1 MKNIW
6 SEAVADMNRD
16 RTESFPLT
24 PDGIDRAAEFV
35 ERELEALGADHKDA
49 LRDRLSVEE
58 VLLDWRGA
66 PGLAQDVT
74 VELGRRLRRLTLAV
88 RCTGL
93 PRDPLRE
100 SEGAGLERQLLSN
113 LGLGLTYRYRDGVN
127 TVACT
132 QKAGRRLGQLTLVML
147 ALAAALALG
156 GAGLLLPEAVRLGLL
171 AGVLDPVFNT
181 FLGVFSCIVGPM
193 MFISM
198 VWGIV
203 NIGDTRQLGLVG
215 RKLLTRFLAVS
226 AAFAALALGASLLWF
241 RPMIAQGG
249 AGGSVV
255 QSIVEMV
262 LDIVPKNIV
271 DPFQTGNTLQI
282 LFLGAVVGVG
292 MILLRDQMQV
302 MNQVVEQSNAI
313 VQLVLSAIGGMVP
326 GFIFLSVLRL
336 VLRGELAAN
345 AASLAKMLALTLI
358 LLAANAALHVCSLLR
373 EGVRPGAALKKLLPT
388 ALVALSTGSS
398 AAAYPA
404 NLDCCENKLGIS
416 PKLTRFAIPFGS
428 VVFMPQIAMT
438 MVYVPVFAAS
448 LYGVPLSWGGLVLCA
463 VNAVVLAV
471 AAPPI
476 PGGAIACYTL
486 MFLQLGIPL
495 EAISI
500 AATANV
506 VLDFVDTCGNLLGL
520 QVQLVHGARSMG
532 LLDERVL
539 KQ

>member
-1 MKNIW
+1 M
-6 SEAVADMNRD
+6 
-16 RTESFPLT
+16 
-24 PDGIDRAAEFV
+24 
-35 ERELEALGADHKDA
+35 LEAIGLTKRYGDQIALHPLDLRIEPGEIYCLLGAN
-49 LRDRLSVEE
+49 
-58 VLLDWRGA
+58 
-66 PGLAQDVT
+66 
-74 VELGRRLRRLTLAV
+74 
-88 RCTGL
+88 
-93 PRDPLRE
+93 
-100 SEGAGLERQLLSN
+100 GAGKTTTINLFLNFIDADGGQALIHGLDVAREPLASKRHVAYIPEQVNLYGTLSGLEN
-113 LGLGLTYRYRDGVN
+113 LRY
-127 TVACT
+127 
-132 QKAGRRLGQLTLVML
+132 
-147 ALAAALALG
+147 
-156 GAGLLLPEAVRLGLL
+156 
-171 AGVLDPVFNT
+171 
-181 FLGVFSCIVGPM
+181 
-193 MFISM
+193 
-198 VWGIV
+198 
-203 NIGDTRQLGLVG
+203 
-215 RKLLTRFLAVS
+215 
-226 AAFAALALGASLLWF
+226 FAALALGASLLWF

-404 NLDCCENKLGIS
+404 NRDCCENKLGIS